1 MKDRVGLLAMV
12 ALVAASA
19 VVVAL
24 WSIATPKRRDEV
36 ARDFGAQVFL
46 VDGITEMGEGEARIR
61 ALHPY
66 LVRGDGGAMVIL
78 AATQMDAAELVATR
92 EGQQVAVSCMLG
104 KQRVVRLP
112 QGGWAVV
119 VLPAWLGFLGKS
131 CEHGEHH
138 D

>member
-1 MKDRVGLLAMV
+1 MGSIVGLLGIV

-24 WSIATPKRRDEV
+24 WALSTAHRRDEV
-36 ARDFGAQVFL
+36 ARDFATEVLL
-46 VDGITEMGEGEARIR
+46 VDGITQMGEGAARIR
-61 ALHPY
+61 QLHPY
-66 LVRGDGGAMVIL
+66 FVRGTEGTMVVL
-78 AATQMDAAELVATR
+78 AASQMDAAELVATR
-92 EGQQVAVSCMLG
+92 EGQQVAVSCILG

-112 QGGWAVV
+112 QGGWAVA
-119 VLPAWLGFLGKS
+119 VLPRWLGFLGKA